1 MYFAGTEYKEF
12 YSIEELRNWE
22 ICKLKETYAPLMG
35 TQLASSNLTRIA
47 ILQYAGYLYRPMN
60 YYARRSTDS
69 HILCAEETIA
79 KNMMAITDFMYSAP
93 ISENVVAYRF
103 MSQNGWKLLRAATK
117 QEYGFWKGNH
127 VLLEKG
133 FASTTLLP
141 KDFLGAENCAYTA
154 KGSICLKILV
164 PKESFGIFVTLIAGR
179 PQEAELLLAPYSC
192 LRIIQR
198 RKNEILC
205 KLESQ
210 FPVTIEIDRTIKSYL
225 FNR

>member
-35 TQLASSNLTRIA
+35 TLLAS
-47 ILQYAGYLYRPMN
+47 
-60 YYARRSTDS
+60 
-69 HILCAEETIA
+69 
-79 KNMMAITDFMYSAP
+79 
-93 ISENVVAYRF
+93 
-103 MSQNGWKLLRAATK
+103 
-117 QEYGFWKGNH
+117 
-127 VLLEKG
+127 
-133 FASTTLLP
+133 
-141 KDFLGAENCAYTA
+141 
-154 KGSICLKILV
+154 
-164 PKESFGIFVTLIAGR
+164 
-179 PQEAELLLAPYSC
+179 YSC